1 MKLAITSDQP
11 DATRLVQ
18 AIAQLCAAHGAH
30 WHSELE
36 VEVREGSL
44 RLLAPPGSHG
54 ELITMPAELLVPIA
68 GARWAESTQQLQL
81 LEPPPDLSAVQN
93 ELLQLHIALY
103 NATAK
108 MVWWSQH
115 HPAGLVETSAAVAE
129 AMASIKPA
137 HRRKPDER
145 SAAEGFLATRSFGLK
160 QNPELDE
167 RVPVLLPLIDL
178 LNHHHC
184 AAPLRIRDGAMQIQA
199 AQADGKECFAH
210 YGHRRDVLD
219 LALHYGYC
227 DRSTP
232 FAHSAPLEIAVD
244 GIGCIRV
251 EHQSRRNPRHRFD
264 PPRVTLEADGLR
276 ISHLCC
282 HLEHPG
288 RVSTML
294 TLALQGSL
302 KRRGHTDQGAARLVE
317 QGLQAVAA
325 ANLSLLEQVRRAA
338 DASAHPGAA
347 ILTQAAQRQA
357 AIISAV
363 I

>member
-1 MKLAITSDQP
+1 MLATTSDQP
-11 DATRLVQ
+11 DASRLVQ
-18 AIAQLCAAHGAH
+18 AITQLCSAHGAH
-30 WHSELE
+30 WHPELL
-36 VEVREGSL
+36 VEVRDGCL
-44 RLLAPPGSHG
+44 RLLAPKGTSG
-54 ELITMPAELLVPIA
+54 ALITMPTELLVPIG

-81 LEPPPDLSAVQN
+81 LEPPPGLSAVQN

-108 MVWWSQH
+108 MVWWSEH
-115 HPAGLVETSAAVAE
+115 HPARLVETSAAVAE

-145 SAAEGFLATRSFGLK
+145 SAAEGFLATRCFGWN

-167 RVPVLLPLIDL
+167 RVQVLLPLIDL

-184 AAPLRIRDGAMQIQA
+184 GAPLRIRDGTMRIQA
-199 AQADGKECFAH
+199 AQAGGRECFAH
-210 YGHRRDVLD
+210 YGLRRDVLN

-232 FAHSAPLEIAVD
+232 FAHCAPLEVAVD
-244 GIGCIRV
+244 GVGVIRV
-251 EHQSRRNPRHRFD
+251 KHQRWRTPVHRFD
-264 PPRVTLEADGLR
+264 PPRVTLETDGLS
-276 ISHLCC
+276 ISHLCWD
-282 HLEHPG
+282 LEHPG

-302 KRRGHTDQGAARLVE
+302 KRRGHTDQGAAQWVE

-325 ANLSLLEQVRRAA
+325 ANLNLLDQLRDAA
-338 DASAHPGAA
+338 DASVHPGGA
-347 ILTQAAQRQA
+347 ILAQAAQRQA
-357 AIISAV
+357 MIISSV